1 MTTRPI
7 TLLFLGASTL
17 SCGRAPESEPLAIT
31 DVIARIDALN
41 GQMIRVAGY
50 LGDCGGYECRLY
62 RSVSDKA
69 RADRYIQALS
79 VVAHQPRERR
89 RIPPAAMMPPAL
101 GIGPGENFEFDRRA
115 APYNN
120 GYVVITGRVTNA
132 CRYHGL
138 PACTDRSTDLEP
150 TQIARWSPQGAGAGN
165 SAQ

>member
-1 MTTRPI
+1 VTTRPI
-7 TLLFLGASTL
+7 TLLFLGLSTL
-17 SCGRAPESEPLAIT
+17 ACGPAPESEPMAIT

-50 LGDCGGYECRLY
+50 LGYCGGYECHLY

-69 RADRYIQALS
+69 RADRYIQAIS
-79 VVAHQPRERR
+79 VPRERR
-89 RIPPAAMMPPAL
+89 RIPPAASYPPEL

-120 GYVVITGRVTNA
+120 SYVVITGRVTNA
-132 CRYHGL
+132 CRYHGES
-138 PACTDRSTDLEP
+138 ACTDRSTDLEP
-150 TQIARWSPQGAGAGN
+150 TQIARWSPGGADAGN